1 MPRQNDDPKARRL
14 KWAAGIAVAFI
25 ALTILAIFIGENL
38 THKQVLDDAKQQNA
52 AAIG

>member
-1 MPRQNDDPKARRL
+1 MPRPNHDAKARRL

-25 ALTILAIFIGENL
+25 ALTIIAIFIGENL
-38 THKQVLDDAKQQNA
+38 THKQVLDEAKQQNA